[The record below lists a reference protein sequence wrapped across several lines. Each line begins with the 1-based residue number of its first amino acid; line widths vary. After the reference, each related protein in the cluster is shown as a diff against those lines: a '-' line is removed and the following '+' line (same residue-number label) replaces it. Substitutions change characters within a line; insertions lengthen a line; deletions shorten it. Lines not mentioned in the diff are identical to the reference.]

1 MITDRH
7 RAGGE
12 ERLLQRVAAA
22 ARAGV
27 HLVQVRE
34 RDLDGGPLMRL
45 VEQCVSAVQSTRTRI
60 IVNDRLDVALA
71 ARAHGVHLRGD
82 SMAAARVRSMAPPGF
97 IVGRSVHA
105 RDEAIQAAA
114 GGGLDYM
121 VFGAV
126 FPTASKPARPPAG
139 LKALADVVAVTPIPV
154 LAVGGITAETAVGLG
169 QSRAAGFAAIG
180 VFLDGEEHSLHATV
194 RKTSDAFDG
203 PAVT

>member
-1 MITDRH
+1 MITDLH

-12 ERLLQRVAAA
+12 ETLLQRVAAA

-45 VEQCVSAVQSTRTRI
+45 VQQCVSAVQSTRTRI
-60 IVNDRLDVALA
+60 IVNDRLDVALS

-105 RDEAIQAAA
+105 REEAIEVAAD
-114 GGGLDYM
+114 GSLDYLI
-121 VFGAV
+121 FGAV

-139 LKALADVVAVTPIPV
+139 LKALADVAAVTPIPV
-154 LAVGGITAETAVGLG
+154 LAVGGITAATAAGLG
-169 QSRAAGFAAIG
+169 QTSAAGFAAIG
-180 VFLDGEEHSLHATV
+180 AFLNGDEQSLRAMV
-194 RKTSDAFDG
+194 SKTSRAFDA